1 MIIKNMFKF
10 NKSNI
15 KTFNEPAKLVEK
27 STLNFENLLK
37 NIQNSKSYDA
47 YVDCFEDY
55 LHANPK
61 AVRLNENLIKDGEYY
76 IKSEFLEDSN
86 NSKIILEHLKHLNID
101 MAPEFVNSTSNNM
114 GFAATVMK
122 IKGTEKGEILNFS
135 QNKDSVSAL
144 SKKKAYEQL
153 VKLANQNIVNVDILR
168 HPEVLKISEGRIFC
182 EDWSNLCSKNIF
194 LQTYIPE
201 GNVFDILKKIHEI
214 IYK

>member
-86 NSKIILEHLKHLNID
+86 NSKIILEHLKDLNID

-122 IKGTEKGEILNFS
+122 IKGTDKGEILNYS